1 MAEVNPIHFGANQ
14 NTKTT
19 KKAKQAQLNESLFL
33 KLDKNK
39 DGKISEQ
46 ELIAAGYQGKDL
58 AAMQEAIF
66 FAERNV
72 NKWFKFDKDQS
83 GVANNAEEQMWD
95 IHNSDGNHTIGD
107 MTPEEFAKKNNI
119 NLLEDIPEQD
129 FVNWCEKWIE
139 TDNPEQ
145 GIKAIIKERYGKEFS
160 DEETQLLYDA
170 MKNQANRWLFKGDSL
185 YTRLNLSAYTRL
197 ATTDQTVSC
206 CRGDISK
213 PPMGEQPRL
222 DENGELMEAT
232 SCSMIFSELEEV
244 GSSNSAE
251 QTKNRLAWAAFNTVS
266 DKDAAR
272 MSPEEY
278 SAYQTAWNKVRNM
291 KASDFRALLQPEN
304 RAELEKFEANSNM
317 TVHQIV
323 DYIDIVESATG
334 KNFDGNDWALDSMT
348 FHRDVMEK
356 LNGTFGDEKVLE
368 GKTRADVPPEKQP
381 LLKYLEEHNLLLE
394 QFKE

>member
-1 MAEVNPIHFGANQ
+1 MAEINPIGLGAKQ
-14 NTKTT
+14 SHKTHTKAKTT
-19 KKAKQAQLNESLFL
+19 NVNESLFL

-46 ELIAAGYQGKDL
+46 ELRAAGYQGKDL
-58 AAMQEAIF
+58 AAMEEAIF
-66 FAERNV
+66 FAERNT
-72 NKWFKFDKDQS
+72 NKWFKFDKDKS
-83 GVANNAEEQMWD
+83 GFVNNAEEQMWN
-95 IHNSDGNHTIGD
+95 IHNTDDNHTIGD

-119 NLLEDIPEQD
+119 NINDIAGEDFE
-129 FVNWCEKWIE
+129 NWCAHWIE
-139 TDNPEQ
+139 TDDPMQ

-170 MKNQANRWLFKGDSL
+170 MKNQANRWLFKDDSL
-185 YTRLNLSAYTRL
+185 YTRLNISAYTRL

-206 CRGDISK
+206 CGGDISK
-213 PPMGEQPRL
+213 PPIGEQPKL
-222 DENGELMEAT
+222 DANGELMEAN
-232 SCSMIFSELEEV
+232 SCSMIFSDLEDS
-244 GSSNSAE
+244 GSSNSAAE
-251 QTKNRLAWAAFNTVS
+251 TKNRLAWAAFKTVS
-266 DKDAAR
+266 DKDTAR

-278 SAYQTAWNKVRNM
+278 AKYQADWNKVRDM

-304 RAELEKFEANSNM
+304 RAELEKFEANANM
-317 TVHQIV
+317 TVKQIV

-334 KNFDGNDWALDSMT
+334 KNFDENDWALDSKT
-348 FHRDVMEK
+348 FHCDIMEK

-368 GKTRADVPPEKQP
+368 GKTRADVPPEKQA